1 MINYNDELIYLVAA
15 ANIAGHMEHDDTIT
29 VSDDEDLTIRLV
41 YWINEY
47 DSICATTD
55 CDINF
60 FAFIVERLC
69 RQYGC
74 ENGLKNEVC

>member
-1 MINYNDELIYLVAA
+1 MMNYNNELIYLVIA
-15 ANIAGHMEHDDTIT
+15 ANIAGHMEQNDTIT

-41 YWINEY
+41 DWINEY

-55 CDINF
+55 YAIDF
-60 FAFIVERLC
+60 FAFIAERLC

>member
-15 ANIAGHMEHDDTIT
+15 ANIAGYMEHADTIT

-41 YWINEY
+41 NWINEY
-47 DSICATTD
+47 DGICATTD

-60 FAFIVERLC
+60 FEFIAERLC
-69 RQYGC
+69 GQYGC
-74 ENGLKNEVC
+74 ENGLENEVC